1 MVVSSVSESRWRD
14 ILSVRY
20 AIFDF
25 GTVYV
30 EGYVQLKNEINK
42 LKSISL

>member
-14 ILSVRY
+14 ILSVRC